1 MKKNLRGRCLAL
13 LAVVMLVL
21 STSGCSSGGG
31 GDDDQSS
38 GDDGSVKAQ
47 FATECGTVE
56 AGLLSNP
63 VDAKQQVQVVRV
75 VDSNLIIVRDA
86 ADPAA
91 GDILVKLLGLQ
102 PSARGANAIS
112 VLESLSTADAFLIP
126 SNGVCTTTVQGGGT
140 ALVGELFSA
149 DGKSFSE
156 ELLKSGSSGDVE
168 PSGSCGESLVAA
180 CHAAI
185 KEANAISSAGQI
197 TDFLWKPQADSDYN
211 KGSPVIHVN
220 PCNATVYVNGEALHD
235 FGPGNGR
242 CNTSRMFRS
251 CGSFGTNIKVEVIDN
266 ETGLPYFNGEDP
278 FVIVPNG
285 CSRYEFK
292 R

>member
-1 MKKNLRGRCLAL
+1 MKKNISCVFALELAAAL
-13 LAVVMLVL
+13 LAI
-21 STSGCSSGGG
+21 TAIGCSSGGG
-31 GDDDQSS
+31 GDDDG
-38 GDDGSVKAQ
+38 GDDTVKAQ

-56 AGLLSNP
+56 GGSLSNP
-63 VDAKQQVQVVRV
+63 ADAKLQVEVVRV
-75 VDSNLIIVRDA
+75 VDSNLVIVRDP

-102 PSARGANAIS
+102 PASQSSSS
-112 VLESLSTADAFLIP
+112 VSLLNSLSAGGAFLVP
-126 SNGVCTTTVQGGGT
+126 SNGACTATVQGGGT
-140 ALVGELFSA
+140 ALVGELFSI

-156 ELLKSGSSGDVE
+156 ELLKSGRSGEVE
-168 PSGSCGESLVAA
+168 AAGSCGEDLVAA
-180 CHAAI
+180 CHSAMR
-185 KEANAISSAGQI
+185 EANAIRSAGQI
-197 TDFLWKPQADSDYN
+197 TDFLWKPRADSDYN

-220 PCNATVYVNGEALHD
+220 PCNATVIVNGEALLD

-242 CNTSRMFRS
+242 CNTSRMFQS
-251 CGSFGTNIKVEVIDN
+251 CGSFGSNIKVEVIDN
-266 ETGLPYFNGEDP
+266 ESGLPYFNGDDP